1 MTPGAL
7 PGRRTAGAGHH
18 HRRARLHR
26 RVGIVS
32 AAALLLGALPLLR
45 ALEPPRRADEPALAG
60 LGSDL
65 GVVPGAAA
73 RDLPGFRP
81 VEARSGAKSAGE
93 RGAAAKDEGGGRT
106 RGGFSDE
113 TARTLRRMADESP
126 QGPRL
131 YALLEDAP
139 TERAIAMLLTAAGV
153 RFRMESGVTGRVTL
167 RPVEG
172 PNTAAQ
178 ALARIFPANVGPR
191 LGLTREGDTYVV
203 RPEASPAEVPPPG
216 AASPGAPAPQAQEA
230 PRNDRRDNTTA
241 GPPASGGAPR
251 PKLPP
256 APRGYLPLEPDG
268 TIRRVAG
275 IIVLGRAPVV
285 ALLETVPPGG
295 TPVFDNVRPGERI
308 APGLPGSEPYRA
320 EGVQVEGIILRGR
333 AGQTVLVPL
342 APRSSPILRV
352 GEEQGEPREARA
364 PRSDGGMS
372 VPRGGW
378 EQEAG
383 EGRVG
388 RPGFWP

>member
-178 ALARIFPANVGPR
+178 VLAKASARTAR
-191 LGLTREGDTYVV
+191 L
-203 RPEASPAEVPPPG
+203 PPTGTGRHHTPGRGHHRPG
-216 AASPGAPAPQAQEA
+216 ARPGRRTSGDGAAGRHARVRQRAA
-230 PRNDRRDNTTA
+230 RRADR
-241 GPPASGGAPR
+241 PR
-251 PKLPP
+251 P
-256 APRGYLPLEPDG
+256 
-268 TIRRVAG
+268 
-275 IIVLGRAPVV
+275 
-285 ALLETVPPGG
+285 
-295 TPVFDNVRPGERI
+295 
-308 APGLPGSEPYRA
+308 
-320 EGVQVEGIILRGR
+320 
-333 AGQTVLVPL
+333 
-342 APRSSPILRV
+342 
-352 GEEQGEPREARA
+352 ARK
-364 PRSDGGMS
+364 
-372 VPRGGW
+372 
-378 EQEAG
+378 
-383 EGRVG
+383 
-388 RPGFWP
+388 